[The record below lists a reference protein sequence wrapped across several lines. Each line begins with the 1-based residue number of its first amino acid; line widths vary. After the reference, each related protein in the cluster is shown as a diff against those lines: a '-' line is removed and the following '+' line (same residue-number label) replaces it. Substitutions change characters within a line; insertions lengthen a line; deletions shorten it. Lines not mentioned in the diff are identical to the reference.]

1 MFRLTLRCLRR
12 LRWTC
17 SFIFAFTAIALASPI
32 TTIHGTVSDPSAA
45 VIANAKIE
53 LLENGAPV
61 ASIATDA
68 RGQYSIP
75 RNLASSSRLRVSAPG
90 FRSVEKAL
98 DTADIATASNGREL
112 IVDIVLE
119 LASLS
124 EQITVTSTG
133 TPTPQAQLG
142 ATVTVLSP
150 ADYQGTRDI
159 QEGLRLVPGLQATQT
174 GQAGGTTYVS
184 IRGGG
189 IGPNGVGD
197 ATKVLIDGI
206 PANDI
211 GGAVEFANIAS
222 AAIGQVEILRGPN
235 SALYGSDALA
245 GVISLTTAKGD
256 TQLPLL
262 AYLIEGGNFGTYH
275 QEGTIGGIYE
285 KFDYFSDYSRFD
297 SSNAIADDEYHN
309 GTFAGNYGWTISP
322 SSSLRATIHH
332 DQVASGQPDAI
343 QLYVIPTEAKQA
355 NEDAYFGLTWED
367 QTTANWHNLL
377 RYGGLRLRSQY
388 TDFAPTG
395 IPQYDNSTT
404 PPTLLGYLGAPVTI
418 HGANGYTVSGQ
429 AQYQYVEA
437 YPNYFPGSTDKDFV
451 YAQSDYRF
459 NPHILGLFA
468 FRYEDE
474 RGYSGEPPANSIQR
488 GNYSYTFQ
496 LQGDIHN
503 RLFYTLGGGLE
514 DNGLFG
520 LAGTPRASLAW
531 QAVRGGAGKILS
543 GTKLRA
549 SFGEGIKEPAVFDQ
563 LNSLYA
569 LLSGLPSGSQL
580 ISQYHIA
587 PVGPENSRTYDG
599 GVDQLLLDGRSRVSL
614 TLFHNEFTNG
624 LEGIPQQGL
633 TELGV
638 PSAVVAQAVNG
649 ATVNSQAYRAQG
661 VETEIEYQVTRNI
674 FARAGYTYLDARI
687 QRSFTGDAIG
697 PSFNPNFPTI
707 PIGIYSPLIGARP
720 FRLAPHTGYFEAG
733 YHHGRLFA
741 GLRGTLVG
749 RRDDSDFLE
758 YDANYGQTMLLP
770 NRNLDGAYQRLDLS
784 TSYQANRYVAVE
796 GNFQNLLSEHYREA
810 FGYPSLPFMFRLGL
824 KCSFGGESWSGK

>member
-1 MFRLTLRCLRR
+1 MFRLTLRFLRR

-45 VIANAKIE
+45 VIANAKVE

-98 DTADIATASNGREL
+98 DTADIDTASNGREL
-112 IVDIVLE
+112 TVDIVLQ

-142 ATVTVLSP
+142 VTVTLLSP
-150 ADYQGTRDI
+150 TDYQGTRDI
-159 QEGLRLVPGLQATQT
+159 QEGLRFVPGLQATQT
-174 GQAGGTTYVS
+174 GQAGGTTS
-184 IRGGG
+184 LFIRGGG
-189 IGPNGVGD
+189 SD
-197 ATKVLIDGI
+197 ANKVLLDGI
-206 PANDI
+206 PVNDI

-222 AAIGQVEILRGPN
+222 AAIGQVEVLRGPN

-245 GVISLTTAKGD
+245 GVVSLTTARGS
-256 TQLPLL
+256 TPLPLFT
-262 AYLIEGGNFGTYH
+262 YLIDGGNFGTYH
-275 QEGTIGGIYE
+275 QEGTIGGIYK
-285 KFDYFSDYSRFD
+285 KFDYFSDYSRFN
-297 SSNAIADDEYHN
+297 SSNAIAEDEYHN
-309 GTFAGNYGWTISP
+309 GTFAGNYGWQISP
-322 SSSLRATIHH
+322 ASSLRATIHH
-332 DQVASGQPDAI
+332 DQVASGQPNAI
-343 QLYVIPTEAKQA
+343 QLYGIPTEAKQA
-355 NEDAYFGLTWED
+355 NEDAYFGVTWED

-388 TDFAPTG
+388 TEFAPTG

-429 AQYQYVEA
+429 AQYQYVES

-459 NPHILGLFA
+459 NPHTRGLFA

-474 RGYSGEPPANSIQR
+474 RGYSGGPSSSIER
-488 GNYSYTFQ
+488 GNYSYTFE

-531 QAVRGGAGKILS
+531 QAARGGAGKILS

-569 LLSGLPSGSQL
+569 LLAGLPSGSKL
-580 ISQYHIA
+580 ISQYHVA
-587 PVGPENSRTYDG
+587 PIGPENSRTYDG

-624 LEGIPQQGL
+624 IEYIPQQGL

-638 PSAVVAQAVNG
+638 PSAIVAEATFG
-649 ATVNSQAYRAQG
+649 ATVNSEAYRTQG

-707 PIGIYSPLIGARP
+707 PIGIFSPLIGARP

-733 YHHGRLFA
+733 YRHGRLLA
-741 GLRGTLVG
+741 GLRGTIVG

-758 YDANYGQTMLLP
+758 YDANYGQSMLLP
-770 NRNLDGAYQRLDLS
+770 NRNLDGAYQRLDL
-784 TSYQANRYVAVE
+784 TTGYQANRYVAVE
-796 GNFQNLLSEHYREA
+796 GNFQNVLSEHYSEA
-810 FGYPSLPFMFRLGL
+810 FGYPALPFMFRLGL
-824 KCSFGGESWSGK
+824 KFSFGGESWSGK